1 MGRLLLPL
9 IILALLATLLA
20 GCVIPPPE
28 SGSATTPAA
37 AEGDKLPSALP
48 DPVDGLFNAVLVHG
62 GEVAAGGWDYAH
74 NEGRLYL
81 ERTVEGVATA
91 HVENVPDGIMGE
103 SVLRDLAERG
113 FDLIITTSFGYMD
126 ATANVAREY
135 PNQGFVNV
143 SGQRSNHTNYAS
155 LFGAMEAAKYLA
167 GMVAGA
173 RALED
178 DSYKVGYLGTVPV
191 PEIVRLGNA
200 LALGMR
206 HTCPDCIMDLHWLMS
221 WDDPE
226 AEAVAAA
233 SMLDDGITVIA
244 SATSAPLPL
253 LIGDERKFTYIPDKR
268 ASACEDAPDAC
279 LTATYWLWG
288 PAYVRIVQDMMDGTL
303 PSGNHYY
310 GFPEDMLGLYGFM
323 EGQVPRPTVPD
334 WVVPEVWAVLQ
345 AMQNGEFTR
354 FDIFT
359 GPIRDNQ
366 GNLVVP
372 AGIAL
377 TQSDLEGIAPELG
390 ARLERPSCT
399 ICMDWLAEGFV
410 ADARISE

>member
-1 MGRLLLPL
+1 MNRPPLPL
-9 IILALLATLLA
+9 IVLALLATLLT
-20 GCVIPPPE
+20 GCVMPPPA
-28 SGSATTPAA
+28 SGSAITPAA
-37 AEGDKLPSALP
+37 AEEDKLASVLP
-48 DPVDGLFNAVLVHG
+48 DPVDGSFNVVLVHG
-62 GEVAAGGWDYAH
+62 GEVAAGGWDHAH

-91 HVENVPDGIMGE
+91 HVENVPDGVKGE
-103 SVLRDLAERG
+103 SVLRELAERG
-113 FDLIITTSFGYMD
+113 FDLIVTTSFGYMD
-126 ATANVAREY
+126 ATATVAREY

-173 RALED
+173 RAMED
-178 DSYKVGYLGTVPV
+178 GSYKVGYLGTVPV

-206 HTCPDCIMDLHWLMS
+206 RTCPECIMDPHWLMS

-226 AEAVAAA
+226 AETVVAA
-233 SMLDDGITVIA
+233 SMLDAGITVIA

-253 LIGDERKFTYIPDKR
+253 LAGDDRNFTYIPDKR

-303 PSGNHYY
+303 PSDNHYY
-310 GFPEDMLGLYGFM
+310 GFPEGMLGLYGFM
-323 EGQVPRPTVPD
+323 EGQVPRSTVPD
-334 WVVPEVWAVLQ
+334 WVVPEVRAVLQ
-345 AMQNGEFTR
+345 GLQDGEFTH

-372 AGIAL
+372 ADTSL
-377 TQSDLEGIAPELG
+377 TQSDLEGIDSELG
-390 ARLERPSCT
+390 ARLDRPGCT
-399 ICMDWLAEGFV
+399 ICMNWLAEGFA
-410 ADARISE
+410 ADARIPE

>member
-1 MGRLLLPL
+1 MP
-9 IILALLATLLA
+9 
-20 GCVIPPPE
+20 
-28 SGSATTPAA
+28 TTT
-37 AEGDKLPSALP
+37 
-48 DPVDGLFNAVLVHG
+48 
-62 GEVAAGGWDYAH
+62 
-74 NEGRLYL
+74 GRLYL

-91 HVENVPDGIMGE
+91 HVENVPGDVTGE
-103 SVLRDLAERG
+103 YVLRDLADRG
-113 FDLIITTSFGYMD
+113 FDLIITTSFGFMD
-126 ATANVAREY
+126 ATATVAREY

-143 SGQRSNHTNYAS
+143 SGQRSNDTNYAS

-173 RALED
+173 RAAED
-178 DSYKVGYLGTVPV
+178 GSYRVGYLGTVPV

-200 LALGMR
+200 LALGMKR
-206 HTCPDCIMDLHWLMS
+206 TCPDCVMDLHWLMS

-226 AEAVAAA
+226 AEATAAA
-233 SMLDDGITVIA
+233 SMLDAGATVIA

-253 LIGDERKFTYIPDKR
+253 LIGDEYRFTYIPDKR
-268 ASACEDAPDAC
+268 ASACEDALDAC

-310 GFPEDMLGLYGFM
+310 GFPEGMLGLYGFM
-323 EGQVPRPTVPD
+323 EGQIPRPTVPD
-334 WVVPEVWAVLQ
+334 WIVPEVRAVLQ
-345 AMQNGEFTR
+345 AMQSGEFTR

-372 AGIAL
+372 AGVSL
-377 TQSDLEGIAPELG
+377 TQSDLEGIDPELG
-390 ARLERPSCT
+390 AQLERPGCA
-399 ICMDWLAEGFV
+399 ICMNWLAEGFV
-410 ADARISE
+410 AEAGIPE

>member
-1 MGRLLLPL
+1 MGKLPFPL
-9 IILALLATLLA
+9 IVLALLTSLLT
-20 GCVIPPPE
+20 GCVMPPPAG
-28 SGSATTPAA
+28 GSAMTLAA
-37 AEGDKLPSALP
+37 AEGNKLASVLP
-48 DPVDGLFNAVLVHG
+48 DPVDGSFNAVLVHG
-62 GEVAAGGWDYAH
+62 GEVAAGGWDHAH

-81 ERTVEGVATA
+81 ERTVEGVATV
-91 HVENVPDGIMGE
+91 HVENVTEDVTHE
-103 SVLRDLAERG
+103 SVLRDLADRG
-113 FDLIITTSFGYMD
+113 FDLIITTSFGFMD
-126 ATANVAREY
+126 ATAAVAQEF

-143 SGQRSNHTNYAS
+143 SGQRSNDTNYAS
-155 LFGAMEAAKYLA
+155 LFGAMEASKYLA

-173 RALED
+173 RAAED
-178 DSYKVGYLGTVPV
+178 GSYRVGYLATVPV

-206 HTCPDCIMDLHWLMS
+206 RTCPDCVMDLHWLMS

-233 SMLDDGITVIA
+233 SMLDAGITVIA

-253 LIGDERKFTYIPDKR
+253 LLGEGRSFTYIPDKR

-334 WVVPEVWAVLQ
+334 WVVPEVRAVLQ
-345 AMQNGEFTR
+345 AMQSGEFTR

-372 AGIAL
+372 AGVSL

-390 ARLERPSCT
+390 THLGRPGCT
-399 ICMDWLAEGFV
+399 ICMHWLAEGFAPNAV
-410 ADARISE
+410 IPE

>member
-1 MGRLLLPL
+1 MSRPPLPL
-9 IILALLATLLA
+9 IILVLLVTLLT
-20 GCVIPPPE
+20 GCVMPPPA
-28 SGSATTPAA
+28 SGSTMAPAVEEEA
-37 AEGDKLPSALP
+37 KRTSALP

-62 GEVAAGGWDYAH
+62 GEVAAGGWDHAH

-91 HVENVPDGIMGE
+91 HIENVPGDVTGE
-103 SVLRDLAERG
+103 YVLRDLADRG
-113 FDLIITTSFGYMD
+113 FDLIITTSFGFMD
-126 ATANVAREY
+126 ATATVAREY

-143 SGQRSNHTNYAS
+143 SGQRSNDTNYAS

-173 RALED
+173 RAAED
-178 DSYKVGYLGTVPV
+178 GSYRVGYLGTVPV

-206 HTCPDCIMDLHWLMS
+206 RTCPDCVMDLHWLMS

-226 AEAVAAA
+226 AEAAAA
-233 SMLDDGITVIA
+233 TSMLDAGATVIA

-253 LIGDERKFTYIPDKR
+253 LIGDEYRFTYIPDKR

-288 PAYVRIVQDMMDGTL
+288 PAYVRIVRDMMDGTL

-310 GFPEDMLGLYGFM
+310 GFPEGMLGLYGFM
-323 EGQVPRPTVPD
+323 EGQVPRSTVPD
-334 WVVPEVWAVLQ
+334 RVVPEVRAVLQ
-345 AMQNGEFTR
+345 AMQGGEFTR

-372 AGIAL
+372 AGVSL
-377 TQSDLEGIAPELG
+377 TQSDLEGIDSELG
-390 ARLERPSCT
+390 ARLGRPGCA
-399 ICMDWLAEGFV
+399 ICMNWLAEGFV
-410 ADARISE
+410 AEAGIPE